1 MKEVKDQIL
10 ALRKA
15 LHDHNYRY
23 YVLDDPIISDYEFD
37 QSLRKLAA
45 LEKQYPD
52 YHDPNSPS
60 LRVGGG
66 VTKDFPTVIHE
77 FPMYSLDN
85 AYSRQELLDWKKRIE
100 KGLGTDEV
108 SYTCELKYDGASIS
122 LTYDRGVLERAVTRG
137 DGTQGDDVTQ
147 NIRTIPTVP
156 LELRGDFKER
166 FAIRGEI
173 ILPIEG
179 FNKMNEQRIAEGEE
193 PYRNPRNTASGS
205 LKLQDSTLVAAR
217 PLQCFLYQMIA
228 NRKLFSTQIESLQA
242 AHNLG
247 FHVPEHHKLA
257 LTIEDVIRFITYWD
271 KERTNL
277 PYEIDGVVVKVN
289 DIAQQDE
296 LGYTS
301 KSPRWAIAYKFK
313 AESTYATLESVQFQV
328 GRTGAITP
336 VAILNPVV
344 LGGTV
349 VKRAS
354 LHNADQIEKLDLYYE
369 DSVAIEKGGEII
381 PKITSVESSK
391 RRTDAKKVQ
400 YLTHC
405 PDCKTE
411 LVRIAGEADH
421 YCPNNDGCPTQI
433 IGRIQH
439 FISRKAMNVYGL
451 GNETIELLYHQ
462 GLLKSYADLYTLTY
476 DQLIPL
482 DRMADKSVQNIL
494 YAIDQSKTVPFE
506 RVLFGLGIRY
516 VGQAVAKKLALS
528 FGSIDGIAK
537 ANIDTLTQVDEIGT
551 SIAESV
557 VEFFVSSSNIQ
568 IIDRLKMYGL
578 QLESQLKNIE
588 PISNKLYGQ
597 SFVISG
603 VFSLHSRDEI
613 KTLVES
619 HGGKVSSSLSSKTS
633 FLLAGENMGPKKRI
647 KANDLGITIVDEA
660 TFLSMIS
667 G

>member
-1 MKEVKDQIL
+1 MKEYKQQIL

-37 QSLRKLAA
+37 QSLRKLSA
-45 LEKQYPD
+45 LEKQYPE

-66 VTKDFPTVIHE
+66 VTKDFPTVVHE

-85 AYSRQELLDWKKRIE
+85 AYSKQELLDWEKRVQ
-100 KGLGTDEV
+100 KGLGTDKV

-122 LTYDRGVLERAVTRG
+122 LTYDRGVLEIAVTRG
-137 DGTQGDDVTQ
+137 DGSQGDDVTQ

-173 ILPIEG
+173 ILPIDG
-179 FNKMNEQRIAEGEE
+179 FNKMNEKRIAEGEE

-228 NRKLFSTQIESLQA
+228 NRTLFSTQIESLQA
-242 AHNLG
+242 AYNMG
-247 FHVPEHHKLA
+247 FHVPEHHTLA
-257 LTIEDVIRFITYWD
+257 PTIEDVIRFITHWD

-313 AESTYATLESVQFQV
+313 AESTYATLESVQFQI

-354 LHNADQIEKLDLYYE
+354 LHNADQIEKLDLYYG
-369 DSVAIEKGGEII
+369 DSIAIEKGGEII

-391 RRTDAKKVQ
+391 RGADAKKVH
-400 YLTHC
+400 YITHC
-405 PDCKTE
+405 PDCETE
-411 LVRIAGEADH
+411 LVRMAGEADH

-462 GLLKSYADLYTLTY
+462 GLLMSYADLYTLTY

-482 DRMADKSVQNIL
+482 KRMADKSVQNIL
-494 YAIDQSKTVPFE
+494 DAIDQSKTVPFE

-516 VGQAVAKKLALS
+516 VGQTVAKKLALS
-528 FGSIDGIAK
+528 FGSIDVLAK
-537 ANIDTLTQVDEIGT
+537 ANLDTLTQVDEIGIR
-551 SIAESV
+551 IAESV
-557 VEFFVSSSNIQ
+557 VEFFSSLSNIQ
-568 IIDRLKMYGL
+568 IINRLKTCGL
-578 QLESQLKNIE
+578 QLESQLNHLK
-588 PISNKLYGQ
+588 PLSNKLDGQ

-613 KTLVES
+613 KALVEN

-647 KANDLGITIVDEA
+647 KADDIGIIVIDEA

>member
-1 MKEVKDQIL
+1 MKEVKEQIL

-23 YVLDDPIISDYEFD
+23 YVLDDPIISDYQFD
-37 QSLRKLAA
+37 QDLRDLAN
-45 LEKQYPD
+45 LEKQYPE
-52 YHDPNSPS
+52 YHDPNSPT
-60 LRVGGG
+60 LRVGGR
-66 VTKDFPTVIHE
+66 VTKDFPTVVHE
-77 FPMYSLDN
+77 YPMYSLDN
-85 AYSRQELLDWKKRIE
+85 AYSEQELLDWEKRVQ

-122 LTYDRGVLERAVTRG
+122 LTYDRGVLESAVTRG

-156 LELRGDFKER
+156 LELREDFKER

-228 NRKLFSTQIESLQA
+228 DRTLFSTQIESLQA

-247 FHVPEHHKLA
+247 FNVPEHHTLA
-257 LTIEDVIRFITYWD
+257 STIDDVIRFITHWNR
-271 KERTNL
+271 ERKNL

-313 AESTYATLESVQFQV
+313 SESTYATLESVQFQV

-336 VAILNPVV
+336 VAILSPVI

-354 LHNADQIEKLDLYYE
+354 LHNADQIEKLDLYYG
-369 DSVAIEKGGEII
+369 DSVVIEKGGEII
-381 PKITSVESSK
+381 PKIKYVKSYK
-391 RRTDAKKVQ
+391 RSEDAKKVQ
-400 YLTHC
+400 YITHC

-411 LVRIAGEADH
+411 LVRMAGEADH

-433 IGRIQH
+433 IGVIQH

-462 GLLKSYADLYTLTY
+462 GLLTSYADLYTLTY

-482 DRMADKSVQNIL
+482 ERMADKSVQNIL
-494 YAIDQSKTVPFE
+494 DAIAQSKTAPFE

-516 VGQAVAKKLALS
+516 VGQTVAKKLAIS
-528 FGSIDGIAK
+528 FGSIDALAK
-537 ANIDTLTQVDEIGT
+537 ANLDTLIQVDEIGKR
-551 SIAESV
+551 IAESV
-557 VEFFVSSSNIQ
+557 IEFFSSLSNIQ
-568 IIDRLKMYGL
+568 IIDRLKQYGL
-578 QLESQLKNIE
+578 QLESQLNHLN
-588 PISNKLYGQ
+588 PISNKLDGQ

-603 VFSLHSRDEI
+603 IFSSFSRDEI
-613 KTLVES
+613 KALVEEN
-619 HGGKVSSSLSSKTS
+619 GGKVSSSLSSKTS

-647 KANDLGITIVDEA
+647 KADDLGIVIIDET

-667 G
+667 L

>member
-1 MKEVKDQIL
+1 MKEVKEQIL

-23 YVLDDPIISDYEFD
+23 YVLDEPTISDYEFD
-37 QSLRKLAA
+37 QSLRKLAD
-45 LEKQYPD
+45 LEKQYPE
-52 YHDPNSPS
+52 YHDPNSPT
-60 LRVGGG
+60 LRVGGR
-66 VTKDFPTVIHE
+66 VTKDFPTVVHE

-85 AYSRQELLDWKKRIE
+85 AYSPQELLDWEKRVQ

-122 LTYDRGVLERAVTRG
+122 LTYDHGLLERAVTRG
-137 DGTQGDDVTQ
+137 DGTHGDEVTQ

-156 LELRGDFKER
+156 LELRRDFKER

-179 FNKMNEQRIAEGEE
+179 FNKMNEQRIAKGEE

-205 LKLQDSTLVAAR
+205 LKLQDSSLVAAR
-217 PLQCFLYQMIA
+217 PLQCFLYQIIA
-228 NRKLFSTQIESLQA
+228 NRTLFSTQIESLQA

-247 FHVPEHHKLA
+247 FHVPEHHTLA
-257 LTIEDVIRFITYWD
+257 STIEDVIRFITHWD
-271 KERTNL
+271 KERKNL

-313 AESTYATLESVQFQV
+313 AESTFATLVSVQFQV

-336 VAILNPVV
+336 VAILNPIV

-354 LHNADQIEKLDLYYE
+354 LHNADQIEKLDLYYG

-391 RRTDAKKVQ
+391 RSTDAKKVH
-400 YLTHC
+400 YITHC

-411 LVRIAGEADH
+411 LVRMAGEADH
-421 YCPNNDGCPTQI
+421 YCPNHDGCATQI

-462 GLLKSYADLYTLTY
+462 GLLMSYADLYTLTY

-482 DRMADKSVQNIL
+482 ERMADKSVQNIL
-494 YAIDQSKTVPFE
+494 DAIDQSKTVPFE

-516 VGQAVAKKLALS
+516 VGQTVAKKLALS
-528 FGSIDGIAK
+528 FGSIDALAK
-537 ANIDTLTQVDEIGT
+537 ANLDTLTQVDEIGIR
-551 SIAESV
+551 IAESV
-557 VEFFVSSSNIQ
+557 VEFFASLSNIQ

-578 QLESQLKNIE
+578 QLESQLNKFE
-588 PISNKLYGQ
+588 PVSNKLDGQ

-603 VFSLHSRDEI
+603 VFSSHSRDEI
-613 KTLVES
+613 KTLVED

-633 FLLAGENMGPKKRI
+633 FLLAGDNMGPKKRI
-647 KANDLGITIVDEA
+647 KANDLGIVIIDET

-667 G
+667 A

>member
-1 MKEVKDQIL
+1 MKEYKQQIL

-45 LEKQYPD
+45 LEKQYPE

-66 VTKDFPTVIHE
+66 VTKDFPTVVHE

-85 AYSRQELLDWKKRIE
+85 AYSKQELLDWEKRVQ

-137 DGTQGDDVTQ
+137 DGSQGDDVTQ

-173 ILPIEG
+173 ILPIDG
-179 FNKMNEQRIAEGEE
+179 FNKMNEKRIAEGEE

-228 NRKLFSTQIESLQA
+228 NRTLFSTQIESLQA
-242 AHNLG
+242 AYNMG
-247 FHVPEHHKLA
+247 FHVPEHHTLA
-257 LTIEDVIRFITYWD
+257 PKIEDVIRFITHWD

-354 LHNADQIEKLDLYYE
+354 LHNADQIEKLNLFYQ

-391 RRTDAKKVQ
+391 RSADAKKV
-400 YLTHC
+400 YYITHC

-411 LVRIAGEADH
+411 LVRMAGEADH
-421 YCPNNDGCPTQI
+421 YCPNNDRCPTQI

-462 GLLKSYADLYTLTY
+462 GLLMSYADLYTLTY
-476 DQLIPL
+476 DQLIL
-482 DRMADKSVQNIL
+482 LERMADKSVQNIL
-494 YAIDQSKTVPFE
+494 DAIDQSKTVPFE

-516 VGQAVAKKLALS
+516 VGQTVAKKLALS
-528 FGSIDGIAK
+528 FGSIDALAK
-537 ANIDTLTQVDEIGT
+537 ANLDTLTQVDEIGIR
-551 SIAESV
+551 IAESV
-557 VEFFVSSSNIQ
+557 VEFFSSLSNIQ
-568 IIDRLKMYGL
+568 IIDRLKTCGL
-578 QLESQLKNIE
+578 QLESQLNHFK
-588 PISNKLYGQ
+588 PLSNKLYGQ

-613 KTLVES
+613 KALVEN

-647 KANDLGITIVDEA
+647 KADDIGIIVIDEA
-660 TFLSMIS
+660 AFLSMIS

>member
-1 MKEVKDQIL
+1 MKEVKEQIL

-23 YVLDDPIISDYEFD
+23 YVLDDPIISDYQFD
-37 QSLRKLAA
+37 QDLRDLAN
-45 LEKQYPD
+45 LEKQYPE
-52 YHDPNSPS
+52 YHDPNSPT
-60 LRVGGG
+60 LRVGGR
-66 VTKDFPTVIHE
+66 VTKDFPTVVHE
-77 FPMYSLDN
+77 YPMYSLDN
-85 AYSRQELLDWKKRIE
+85 AYSEQELLDWEKRVQ

-156 LELRGDFKER
+156 LELRKDFKER

-228 NRKLFSTQIESLQA
+228 NRTLFSTQFESLQA

-247 FHVPEHHKLA
+247 FHVPEHYTLA
-257 LTIEDVIRFITYWD
+257 STIDDVIRFITHWNR
-271 KERTNL
+271 ERKNL

-336 VAILNPVV
+336 VAMLSPVI

-354 LHNADQIEKLDLYYE
+354 LHNADQIEKLDLYYG

-381 PKITSVESSK
+381 PKITFVESDK
-391 RRTDAKKVQ
+391 RSEDAKKVQ
-400 YLTHC
+400 YITHC
-405 PDCKTE
+405 PECKTE
-411 LVRIAGEADH
+411 LVRMVGEADH

-433 IGRIQH
+433 IGVIQH

-451 GNETIELLYHQ
+451 GNETIELLFHQ
-462 GLLKSYADLYTLTY
+462 GLLTSYADLYTLTY

-482 DRMADKSVQNIL
+482 ERMADKSVQNIL
-494 YAIDQSKTVPFE
+494 DAIAQSKTAPFE

-516 VGQAVAKKLALS
+516 VGQTVAKKLAIS
-528 FGSIDGIAK
+528 FGSIDALAK
-537 ANIDTLTQVDEIGT
+537 ANLDTLIQVDEIGKR
-551 SIAESV
+551 IAESV
-557 VEFFVSSSNIQ
+557 IEFFSSLSNIQ
-568 IIDRLKMYGL
+568 IIDRLKQYGL
-578 QLESQLKNIE
+578 QLESQLNHLDLV
-588 PISNKLYGQ
+588 SNKLDGQ

-603 VFSLHSRDEI
+603 IFSSFSRDEI
-613 KTLVES
+613 KALVEEN
-619 HGGKVSSSLSSKTS
+619 GGKVSSSLSSKTS

-647 KANDLGITIVDEA
+647 KADDLGIVIIDET

-667 G
+667 L

>member
-1 MKEVKDQIL
+1 MKEVKEQIL

-23 YVLDDPIISDYEFD
+23 YVLDDPIISDYQFD
-37 QSLRKLAA
+37 QDLRELAN
-45 LEKQYPD
+45 LEKQYPE
-52 YHDPNSPS
+52 YHDPNSPT
-60 LRVGGG
+60 LRVGGR
-66 VTKDFPTVIHE
+66 VTKDFPTVVHE
-77 FPMYSLDN
+77 YPMYSLDN
-85 AYSRQELLDWKKRIE
+85 AYSEQELLDWEKRVQ

-156 LELRGDFKER
+156 LELREDFKER

-228 NRKLFSTQIESLQA
+228 DRTLFSTQIESLQA

-247 FHVPEHHKLA
+247 FNVPEHHTLA
-257 LTIEDVIRFITYWD
+257 STIDDVIRFITHWNR
-271 KERTNL
+271 ERKNL

-313 AESTYATLESVQFQV
+313 SESTYATLESVQFQV

-336 VAILNPVV
+336 VAMLSPVI

-354 LHNADQIEKLDLYYE
+354 LHNADQIEKLDLYYG

-381 PKITSVESSK
+381 PKIKFVKSYK
-391 RRTDAKKVQ
+391 RSEDAKKVQ
-400 YLTHC
+400 YITHC

-411 LVRIAGEADH
+411 LVRMAGEADH

-433 IGRIQH
+433 IGVIQH

-462 GLLKSYADLYTLTY
+462 GLLTSYADLYTLTY

-482 DRMADKSVQNIL
+482 ERMADKSVQNIL
-494 YAIDQSKTVPFE
+494 DAIAQSKTAPFE

-516 VGQAVAKKLALS
+516 VGQTVAKKLAIS
-528 FGSIDGIAK
+528 FGSIDALAK
-537 ANIDTLTQVDEIGT
+537 ANLDTLIQVDEIGKR
-551 SIAESV
+551 IAESV
-557 VEFFVSSSNIQ
+557 IEFFSSLSNIQ
-568 IIDRLKMYGL
+568 IIDRLKKYGL
-578 QLESQLKNIE
+578 QLESQLNHLN
-588 PISNKLYGQ
+588 PISNKLDGQ

-603 VFSLHSRDEI
+603 VFSSIAEM
-613 KTLVES
+613 K
-619 HGGKVSSSLSSKTS
+619 SK
-633 FLLAGENMGPKKRI
+633 L
-647 KANDLGITIVDEA
+647 
-660 TFLSMIS
+660 
-667 G
+667 

>member
-1 MKEVKDQIL
+1 MKEVREQIL

-23 YVLDDPIISDYEFD
+23 YVLDDPIISDYQFD
-37 QSLRKLAA
+37 QDLRALAN
-45 LEKQYPD
+45 LEKQYPE
-52 YHDPNSPS
+52 YHDPNSPT
-60 LRVGGG
+60 LRVGGR
-66 VTKDFPTVIHE
+66 VTKDFPTVVHE
-77 FPMYSLDN
+77 YPMYSLDN
-85 AYSRQELLDWKKRIE
+85 VYSEQELLDWEKRVQ
-100 KGLGTDEV
+100 KGLGTDAV

-122 LTYDRGVLERAVTRG
+122 LTYDRGVLVSAVTRG

-156 LELRGDFKER
+156 LELREDFKER

-228 NRKLFSTQIESLQA
+228 DRTLFSTQIESLQA

-247 FHVPEHHKLA
+247 FNVPEHHTLA
-257 LTIEDVIRFITYWD
+257 STIDDVIRFITHWNR
-271 KERTNL
+271 ERKNL

-313 AESTYATLESVQFQV
+313 SESTYATLESVQFQV

-336 VAILNPVV
+336 VAILSPVI

-354 LHNADQIEKLDLYYE
+354 LHNADQIEKLDLYYG
-369 DSVAIEKGGEII
+369 DSVVIEKGGEII
-381 PKITSVESSK
+381 PKIKFVKSYK
-391 RRTDAKKVQ
+391 RSEDAKKVQ
-400 YLTHC
+400 YITHC

-411 LVRIAGEADH
+411 LVRMAGEADH

-433 IGRIQH
+433 IGVIQH

-462 GLLKSYADLYTLTY
+462 GLLTSYADLYTLTY

-482 DRMADKSVQNIL
+482 ERMADKSVQNIL
-494 YAIDQSKTVPFE
+494 DAIAQSKTAPFE

-516 VGQAVAKKLALS
+516 VGQTVAKKLAIS
-528 FGSIDGIAK
+528 FGSIDALAK
-537 ANIDTLTQVDEIGT
+537 ANLDTLIQVDEIGKR
-551 SIAESV
+551 IAESV
-557 VEFFVSSSNIQ
+557 IEFFSSLSNIQ
-568 IIDRLKMYGL
+568 IIDRLKQYGL
-578 QLESQLKNIE
+578 QLESQLNHLN
-588 PISNKLYGQ
+588 PISNKLDGQ

-603 VFSLHSRDEI
+603 IFSSFSRDEI
-613 KTLVES
+613 KALVEEN
-619 HGGKVSSSLSSKTS
+619 GGKVSSSLSSKTS

-647 KANDLGITIVDEA
+647 KADDLGIVIIDET

-667 G
+667 L

>member
-1 MKEVKDQIL
+1 MKEVKEQIL

-37 QSLRKLAA
+37 QSIRELAN
-45 LEKQYPD
+45 LEKQYPE
-52 YHDPNSPS
+52 YHDPNSPT

-66 VTKDFPTVIHE
+66 VTKDFPTLVHE

-85 AYSRQELLDWKKRIE
+85 AYSQQELLDWEKRVQ

-122 LTYDRGVLERAVTRG
+122 LTYERGVLERAVTRG

-156 LELRGDFKER
+156 LEIRGDFKER
-166 FAIRGEI
+166 FSVRGEI

-179 FNKMNEQRIAEGEE
+179 FNKMNEQRIVQGEE

-205 LKLQDSTLVAAR
+205 LKLQDSKLVAAR

-228 NRKLFSTQIESLQA
+228 DRKLFSTQIESLQA

-247 FHVPEHHKLA
+247 FHVPKHHTLA
-257 LTIEDVIRFITYWD
+257 PKIEEVIQFITHWE

-313 AESTYATLESVQFQV
+313 AESTYAILESVQFQV

-354 LHNADQIEKLDLYYE
+354 LHNADQIEKLDLYYG

-381 PKITSVESSK
+381 PKIISAESSK
-391 RRTDAKKVQ
+391 RSTDAKKVR
-400 YLTHC
+400 YITHC

-411 LVRIAGEADH
+411 LVRMAGEADH
-421 YCPNNDGCPTQI
+421 YCPNNNGCPTQI

-439 FISRKAMNVYGL
+439 FISRKAMNIYGL

-462 GLLKSYADLYTLTY
+462 GLLVSYADLYTLTY
-476 DQLIPL
+476 EKLIPL
-482 DRMADKSVQNIL
+482 ERMADKSVQNIL
-494 YAIDQSKTVPFE
+494 DAIDKSKTIPFE

-516 VGQAVAKKLALS
+516 VGQTVAKKLAIS
-528 FGSIDGIAK
+528 FGSIDTLSK
-537 ANIDTLTQVDEIGT
+537 ANLDTLVQVDEIGT
-551 SIAESV
+551 RIAESV
-557 VEFFVSSSNIQ
+557 VEFFDSLSNIQ
-568 IIDRLKMYGL
+568 IIDRLKTYGL
-578 QLESQLKNIE
+578 QFKSQLNNFK
-588 PISNKLYGQ
+588 PLSNKLEGQ

-603 VFSLHSRDEI
+603 VFSSHSRDEI
-613 KTLVES
+613 KTLVEN

-647 KANDLGITIVDEA
+647 KADHLGIVVIDE
-660 TFLSMIS
+660 TVFLSMIS
-667 G
+667 T

>member
-1 MKEVKDQIL
+1 MKDIKGQIL

-15 LHDHNYRY
+15 LHDHNHRY
-23 YVLDDPIISDYEFD
+23 YVLDEPTISDYEFD
-37 QSLRKLAA
+37 QSLRELAE
-45 LEKQYPD
+45 LEKQYPE
-52 YHDPNSPS
+52 YHDPNSPT

-66 VTKDFPTVIHE
+66 ITKEFPTVIHE

-85 AYSRQELLDWKKRIE
+85 AYSHQELFDWEKRVH
-100 KGLGTDEV
+100 KGLGTDQV

-122 LTYDRGVLERAVTRG
+122 LTYNQGVLERAVTRG

-156 LELRGDFKER
+156 LELRKDFKER

-205 LKLQDSTLVAAR
+205 LKLQDSALVAAR

-228 NRKLFSTQIESLQA
+228 NRTLFSTQIESLQT

-247 FHVPEHHKLA
+247 FHVPEHYTLA
-257 LTIEDVIRFITYWD
+257 SSIEDVIQFISHWD
-271 KERTNL
+271 KERTKL
-277 PYEIDGVVVKVN
+277 PFEIDGVVVKVN

-313 AESTYATLESVQFQV
+313 AESTYAILESVQFQV

-336 VAILNPVV
+336 VAILDPVV

-354 LHNADQIEKLDLYYE
+354 LHNSDQIEKLDLYYG

-381 PKITSVESSK
+381 PKITSVDSIK
-391 RRTDAKKVQ
+391 RSTDAKKVD
-400 YLTHC
+400 YITHC

-411 LVRIAGEADH
+411 LVRMPGEADH
-421 YCPNNDGCPTQI
+421 YCPNNEGCPTQI
-433 IGRIQH
+433 ISRIQH
-439 FISRKAMNVYGL
+439 FISRKAMNIYGL

-462 GLLKSYADLYTLTY
+462 GLLVSCADLYSLTY

-482 DRMADKSVQNIL
+482 ERMADKSVQNIL
-494 YAIDQSKTVPFE
+494 DAIDNSKSIPFE
-506 RVLFGLGIRY
+506 RLLFALGIRY
-516 VGQAVAKKLALS
+516 VGQTVAKKLALS
-528 FGSIDGIAK
+528 FGSIDALAK
-537 ANIDTLTQVDEIGT
+537 ANLDTLVQVDEIGT
-551 SIAESV
+551 RIAESV
-557 VEFFVSSSNIQ
+557 VEFFASLPNIQ

-578 QLESQLKNIE
+578 QLESQLNQFE
-588 PISNKLYGQ
+588 PVSNKLDGQ

-603 VFSLHSRDEI
+603 VFSSHSRDEV
-613 KTLVES
+613 KKLVED
-619 HGGKVSSSLSSKTS
+619 HGGKISSALSSKTS

-647 KANDLGITIVDEA
+647 KADNLGITIIDEA
-660 TFLSMIS
+660 AFLSMIKA
-667 G
+667 

>member
-1 MKEVKDQIL
+1 MKEIKGQIL
-10 ALRKA
+10 ALRKV

-23 YVLDDPIISDYEFD
+23 YVLDEPTISDYEFD
-37 QSLRKLAA
+37 QSLRELAA
-45 LEKQYPD
+45 LEKQYPE
-52 YHDPNSPS
+52 YYDPNSPT

-66 VTKDFPTVIHE
+66 ITKDFPTVVHE
-77 FPMYSLDN
+77 HPMYSLDN
-85 AYSRQELLDWKKRIE
+85 AYSQQELIDWEKRVQ
-100 KGLGTDEV
+100 KGLGTDQV

-122 LTYDRGVLERAVTRG
+122 LTYDHGVLEKAVTRG

-156 LELRGDFKER
+156 LELRGNFKER

-173 ILPIEG
+173 ILPIDG

-205 LKLQDSTLVAAR
+205 LKLQDSALVAAR

-228 NRKLFSTQIESLQA
+228 NRTLFSTQIESLQA

-247 FHVPEHHKLA
+247 FHVPEHYTLA
-257 LTIEDVIRFITYWD
+257 STIEDVIQFISHWD
-271 KERTNL
+271 IERANL
-277 PYEIDGVVVKVN
+277 PFEIDGVVIKVN

-313 AESTYATLESVQFQV
+313 AESTYATLVSVQFQV

-336 VAILNPVV
+336 VAILEPVV

-354 LHNADQIEKLDLYYE
+354 LHNADQIEKLDLYYG

-391 RRTDAKKVQ
+391 RSAGAKKVN
-400 YLTHC
+400 YITHC
-405 PDCKTE
+405 PDCETE
-411 LVRIAGEADH
+411 LVRMPGEADH

-462 GLLKSYADLYTLTY
+462 GLLVSYADLYTLTY

-482 DRMADKSVQNIL
+482 ERMADKSVQNIL
-494 YAIDQSKTVPFE
+494 DAIEQSKTIPFE
-506 RVLFGLGIRY
+506 RLLFALGIRY
-516 VGQAVAKKLALS
+516 VGQTVAKKLAIS
-528 FGSIDGIAK
+528 FGSIDVLAK
-537 ANIDTLTQVDEIGT
+537 ANLETLTQVDEIGT
-551 SIAESV
+551 RIAESV
-557 VEFFVSSSNIQ
+557 VEFFSSLSNIQ

-578 QLESQLKNIE
+578 QFESQLNQFE
-588 PISNKLYGQ
+588 PVSNKLNGQ

-603 VFSLHSRDEI
+603 VFSSHSRDEM
-613 KTLVES
+613 KKLVED
-619 HGGKVSSSLSSKTS
+619 HGGKISSSLSSKTS

-647 KANDLGITIVDEA
+647 KADDLGIAIIDES

-667 G
+667 A

>member
-1 MKEVKDQIL
+1 MKEVKEQIL

-37 QSLRKLAA
+37 QTLRELAT
-45 LEKQYPD
+45 LEKQYPE
-52 YHDPNSPS
+52 YHNPNSPT

-66 VTKDFPTVIHE
+66 VTKDFPTVVHE

-85 AYSRQELLDWKKRIE
+85 AYSQQELLDWEKRVQ

-122 LTYDRGVLERAVTRG
+122 LTYDHGVLKRAVTRG

-156 LELRGDFKER
+156 LELRGDFKDR

-173 ILPIEG
+173 ILPIDG
-179 FNKMNEQRIAEGEE
+179 FNKMNEHRIAEGEE

-205 LKLQDSTLVAAR
+205 LKLQDSKLVAAR
-217 PLQCFLYQMIA
+217 PLRCFLYQMIA
-228 NRKLFSTQIESLQA
+228 NRTLFSTQIESLHA
-242 AHNLG
+242 AQNLG
-247 FHVPEHHKLA
+247 FHVPEHHTLA
-257 LTIEDVIRFITYWD
+257 STIEDVILFITHWD

-336 VAILNPVV
+336 VAILSPVV

-349 VKRAS
+349 VKRSS
-354 LHNADQIEKLDLYYE
+354 LHNADQIKKLDLYYG
-369 DSVAIEKGGEII
+369 DSVEIEKGGEII
-381 PKITSVESSK
+381 PKITSVEGSK
-391 RRTDAKKVQ
+391 RSADAKKVH
-400 YLTHC
+400 YITYC

-411 LVRIAGEADH
+411 LVRMAGEADH

-462 GLLKSYADLYTLTY
+462 GLLMSYADLYTLTY

-482 DRMADKSVQNIL
+482 ERLADKSVQNIL
-494 YAIDQSKTVPFE
+494 DAIKQSKTTPFD

-516 VGQAVAKKLALS
+516 VGQTVAKKLAIS
-528 FGSIDGIAK
+528 FRSIDALAK
-537 ANIDTLTQVDEIGT
+537 ANIDTLIEVDEIGT
-551 SIAESV
+551 RIAESV
-557 VEFFVSSSNIQ
+557 VEFFTSLSNIQ
-568 IIDRLKMYGL
+568 IIDRLKAHGL
-578 QLESQLKNIE
+578 QFKSQLNHFKSL
-588 PISNKLYGQ
+588 SNKLDGK

-603 VFSLHSRDEI
+603 VFFLHSRDEI
-613 KTLVES
+613 KTLVED
-619 HGGKVSSSLSSKTS
+619 HGGKVSTSLSSKTS

-647 KANDLGITIVDEA
+647 KADDLRITVIDET

-667 G
+667 T

>member
-1 MKEVKDQIL
+1 MKEVKEQIL

-37 QSLRKLAA
+37 QSIRELAN
-45 LEKQYPD
+45 LEKQYPE
-52 YHDPNSPS
+52 YHDPNSPT

-66 VTKDFPTVIHE
+66 VTNDFPTLVHE

-85 AYSRQELLDWKKRIE
+85 AYSQQELLDWEKRVQ

-166 FAIRGEI
+166 FAVRGEI

-179 FNKMNEQRIAEGEE
+179 FNKMNEQRIVEGEE

-205 LKLQDSTLVAAR
+205 LKLQDSKLVAAR
-217 PLQCFLYQMIA
+217 PLQCFLYQIIA
-228 NRKLFSTQIESLQA
+228 DRTLFSTQIESLQA

-247 FHVPEHHKLA
+247 FHVPKHHTLA
-257 LTIEDVIRFITYWD
+257 PKIEEVIRFITHWE

-313 AESTYATLESVQFQV
+313 AESTYAILESVQFQV

-354 LHNADQIEKLDLYYE
+354 LHNADQIEKLDLYYG

-381 PKITSVESSK
+381 PKIISAESSK
-391 RRTDAKKVQ
+391 RSTEAKKVR
-400 YLTHC
+400 YITHC

-411 LVRIAGEADH
+411 LVRMAGEADH
-421 YCPNNDGCPTQI
+421 YCPNNNGCPTQI

-439 FISRKAMNVYGL
+439 FISRKAMNIYGL

-462 GLLKSYADLYTLTY
+462 GLLVSYADLYTLTY
-476 DQLIPL
+476 EKLIPL
-482 DRMADKSVQNIL
+482 ERMADKSVQNIL
-494 YAIDQSKTVPFE
+494 DAIDKSKTIPFE

-516 VGQAVAKKLALS
+516 VGQTVAKKLAIS
-528 FGSIDGIAK
+528 FGSIDNLSK
-537 ANIDTLTQVDEIGT
+537 ANLDTLVQVDEIGT
-551 SIAESV
+551 RIAESV
-557 VEFFVSSSNIQ
+557 VEFFDSLSNIQ
-568 IIDRLKMYGL
+568 IIDRLKTYGL
-578 QLESQLKNIE
+578 QFKSQLNNFK
-588 PISNKLYGQ
+588 PLSNKLEGQ

-603 VFSLHSRDEI
+603 VFSSHTRDEI
-613 KTLVES
+613 KTLVEN

-647 KANDLGITIVDEA
+647 KADHLGIVVIDE
-660 TFLSMIS
+660 TVFLSMIS
-667 G
+667 T

>member
-23 YVLDDPIISDYEFD
+23 YVLDAPIISDYEFD
-37 QSLRKLAA
+37 QSLRELAA
-45 LEKQYPD
+45 LEKQYPE
-52 YHDPNSPS
+52 YHDPNSPT

-66 VTKDFPTVIHE
+66 VTKDFPTVVHE

-85 AYSRQELLDWKKRIE
+85 AYSQQELLDWEKRVQ

-228 NRKLFSTQIESLQA
+228 NRTLFSTQIESLQA

-247 FHVPEHHKLA
+247 FHVPEHHTLA
-257 LTIEDVIRFITYWD
+257 PAIEDVIRFITHWD
-271 KERTNL
+271 KERSNL

-313 AESTYATLESVQFQV
+313 AESTFAILESVQFQV

-354 LHNADQIEKLDLYYE
+354 LHNADQIEKLDLYYG

-391 RRTDAKKVQ
+391 RSADAKKVH
-400 YLTHC
+400 YITHC
-405 PDCKTE
+405 PDCETE
-411 LVRIAGEADH
+411 LVRMAGEADH

-462 GLLKSYADLYTLTY
+462 GLLMSYADLYTLTY

-482 DRMADKSVQNIL
+482 ERMADKSVQNIL
-494 YAIDQSKTVPFE
+494 DAIDQSKTVPFE

-516 VGQAVAKKLALS
+516 VGQTVAKKLALS
-528 FGSIDGIAK
+528 FGSMDALAK
-537 ANIDTLTQVDEIGT
+537 ANLDTLTQVDEIGIR
-551 SIAESV
+551 IAESV
-557 VEFFVSSSNIQ
+557 VEFSSSLSNIQ
-568 IIDRLKMYGL
+568 IIDRLKAYGL
-578 QLESQLKNIE
+578 QLESQLNQFK
-588 PISNKLYGQ
+588 PLSDKLEGQ

-603 VFSLHSRDEI
+603 VFSSHSRDEI
-613 KTLVES
+613 KTLVED

-647 KANDLGITIVDEA
+647 KADDLGIVIIDET

-667 G
+667 V

>member
-1 MKEVKDQIL
+1 MKEVKEQIL

-23 YVLDDPIISDYEFD
+23 YVLDDPIISDYQFD
-37 QSLRKLAA
+37 QDLRELAN
-45 LEKQYPD
+45 LEKQYPE
-52 YHDPNSPS
+52 YHDPNSPT
-60 LRVGGG
+60 LRVGGR
-66 VTKDFPTVIHE
+66 VTKDFPTVVHE
-77 FPMYSLDN
+77 YPMYSLDN
-85 AYSRQELLDWKKRIE
+85 AYSEQELLDWEKRVQ

-156 LELRGDFKER
+156 LELREDFKER

-228 NRKLFSTQIESLQA
+228 DRTLFSTQIESLQA

-247 FHVPEHHKLA
+247 FNVPEHHTLA
-257 LTIEDVIRFITYWD
+257 STIDDVIRFITHWNR
-271 KERTNL
+271 ERKNL

-313 AESTYATLESVQFQV
+313 SESTYATLESVQFQV

-336 VAILNPVV
+336 VAMLSPVI

-354 LHNADQIEKLDLYYE
+354 LHNADQIEKLDLYYG
-369 DSVAIEKGGEII
+369 DSVVIEKGGEII
-381 PKITSVESSK
+381 PKIKYVKSYK
-391 RRTDAKKVQ
+391 RSEDAKKVQ
-400 YLTHC
+400 YITHC

-411 LVRIAGEADH
+411 LVRMAGEADH

-433 IGRIQH
+433 IGVIQH

-462 GLLKSYADLYTLTY
+462 GLLTSYADLYTLTY

-482 DRMADKSVQNIL
+482 ERMADKSVQNIL
-494 YAIDQSKTVPFE
+494 DAIAQSKTAPFE

-516 VGQAVAKKLALS
+516 VGQTVAKKLAIS
-528 FGSIDGIAK
+528 FGSIDALAK
-537 ANIDTLTQVDEIGT
+537 ANLDTLIQVDEIGKR
-551 SIAESV
+551 IAESV
-557 VEFFVSSSNIQ
+557 IEFFSSLSNIQ
-568 IIDRLKMYGL
+568 IIDRLKQYGL
-578 QLESQLKNIE
+578 QLESQLNHLN
-588 PISNKLYGQ
+588 PISNKLDGQ

-603 VFSLHSRDEI
+603 IFSSFSRDEI
-613 KTLVES
+613 KALVEEN
-619 HGGKVSSSLSSKTS
+619 GGKVSSSLSSKTS

-647 KANDLGITIVDEA
+647 KADDLGIVIIDET

-667 G
+667 L

>member
-1 MKEVKDQIL
+1 MKEVKEQIL

-37 QSLRKLAA
+37 QSIRELAN
-45 LEKQYPD
+45 LEKQYPE
-52 YHDPNSPS
+52 YHDPNSPT

-66 VTKDFPTVIHE
+66 VTKDFPTLVHE

-85 AYSRQELLDWKKRIE
+85 AYSQQELLDWEKRVQ

-108 SYTCELKYDGASIS
+108 SYTCELKYDGTSIS
-122 LTYDRGVLERAVTRG
+122 LTYERGVLERAVTRG

-156 LELRGDFKER
+156 LEIRGDFKER
-166 FAIRGEI
+166 FSVRGEI

-179 FNKMNEQRIAEGEE
+179 FNKMNEQRIVQGEE

-205 LKLQDSTLVAAR
+205 LKLQDSKLVAAR

-228 NRKLFSTQIESLQA
+228 DRKLFSTQIESLQA

-247 FHVPEHHKLA
+247 FHVPKHHTLA
-257 LTIEDVIRFITYWD
+257 PKIEEVIQFITHWE

-313 AESTYATLESVQFQV
+313 AESTYAILESVQFQV

-354 LHNADQIEKLDLYYE
+354 LHNADQIEKLDLYYG

-381 PKITSVESSK
+381 PKIISAESSK
-391 RRTDAKKVQ
+391 RSTDAKKVR
-400 YLTHC
+400 YITHC

-411 LVRIAGEADH
+411 LVRMAGEADH
-421 YCPNNDGCPTQI
+421 YCPNNNGCPTQI

-439 FISRKAMNVYGL
+439 FISRKAMNIYGL

-462 GLLKSYADLYTLTY
+462 GLLVSYADLYTLTY
-476 DQLIPL
+476 EKLIPL
-482 DRMADKSVQNIL
+482 ERMADKSVQNIL
-494 YAIDQSKTVPFE
+494 DAIDKSKTIPFE

-516 VGQAVAKKLALS
+516 VGQTVAKKLAIS
-528 FGSIDGIAK
+528 FGSIDTLSK
-537 ANIDTLTQVDEIGT
+537 ANLDTLVQVDEIGT
-551 SIAESV
+551 RIAESV
-557 VEFFVSSSNIQ
+557 VEFFDSLSNIQ
-568 IIDRLKMYGL
+568 IIDRLKTYGL
-578 QLESQLKNIE
+578 QFKSQLNNFK
-588 PISNKLYGQ
+588 PLSNKLEGQ

-603 VFSLHSRDEI
+603 VFSSHTRDEI
-613 KTLVES
+613 KTLVEN

-647 KANDLGITIVDEA
+647 KADHLGIVVIDE
-660 TFLSMIS
+660 TVFLSMIS
-667 G
+667 T

>member
-23 YVLDDPIISDYEFD
+23 YVLDDPIISDYQFD
-37 QSLRKLAA
+37 QDLRELAN
-45 LEKQYPD
+45 LEKQYPE
-52 YHDPNSPS
+52 YHDPNSPT
-60 LRVGGG
+60 LRVGGR
-66 VTKDFPTVIHE
+66 VTKDFPTVVHE
-77 FPMYSLDN
+77 YPMYSLDN
-85 AYSRQELLDWKKRIE
+85 AYSEQELLDWEKRVQ

-156 LELRGDFKER
+156 LELREDFKER

-173 ILPIEG
+173 ILPIDG
-179 FNKMNEQRIAEGEE
+179 FNKMNEKRIAEGEE

-228 NRKLFSTQIESLQA
+228 DRTLFSTQIESLQA

-247 FHVPEHHKLA
+247 FNVPEHHTLA
-257 LTIEDVIRFITYWD
+257 STIDDVIRFITHWNR
-271 KERTNL
+271 ERKNL

-313 AESTYATLESVQFQV
+313 SESTYATLESVQFQV

-336 VAILNPVV
+336 VAMLSPVI

-354 LHNADQIEKLDLYYE
+354 LHNADQIEKLDLYYG

-381 PKITSVESSK
+381 PKIKFVKSYK
-391 RRTDAKKVQ
+391 RSEDAKKVK
-400 YLTHC
+400 YITHC

-411 LVRIAGEADH
+411 LVRMAGEADH

-433 IGRIQH
+433 IGVIQH

-451 GNETIELLYHQ
+451 GNETVELLYHQ
-462 GLLKSYADLYTLTY
+462 GLLTSYADLYTLTY

-482 DRMADKSVQNIL
+482 ERMADKSVQNIL
-494 YAIDQSKTVPFE
+494 DAIAQSKTVPFE

-516 VGQAVAKKLALS
+516 VGQTVAKKLAIS
-528 FGSIDGIAK
+528 FGSIDALAK
-537 ANIDTLTQVDEIGT
+537 ANLDTLIQVDEIGKR
-551 SIAESV
+551 IAESV
-557 VEFFVSSSNIQ
+557 IEFFSSLSNIQ
-568 IIDRLKMYGL
+568 IIDRLKKYGL
-578 QLESQLKNIE
+578 QLESQLNHLE
-588 PISNKLYGQ
+588 PVSNKLDGQ

-603 VFSLHSRDEI
+603 VFSSHSRDEI
-613 KTLVES
+613 KALVEEN
-619 HGGKVSSSLSSKTS
+619 GGKISSSLSSKTS

-647 KANDLGITIVDEA
+647 KADDLGIVIIDET

-667 G
+667 L

>member
-1 MKEVKDQIL
+1 MKEVKEQIL

-15 LHDHNYRY
+15 LHDHNHRY

-37 QSLRKLAA
+37 QSIRELVN
-45 LEKQYPD
+45 LEKQYPE
-52 YHDPNSPS
+52 YHDPNSPT

-66 VTKDFPTVIHE
+66 VTKDFPTLVHE

-85 AYSRQELLDWKKRIE
+85 AYSQQELLDWEKRVQ

-108 SYTCELKYDGASIS
+108 SYTCELKYDGVSIS
-122 LTYDRGVLERAVTRG
+122 LTYDCGVLERAVTRG

-166 FAIRGEI
+166 FAVRGEI
-173 ILPIEG
+173 ILPIDG
-179 FNKMNEQRIAEGEE
+179 FNKMNEQRIVEGEE

-205 LKLQDSTLVAAR
+205 LKLQDSKLVALR

-228 NRKLFSTQIESLQA
+228 NRTLFSTQIESLQA
-242 AHNLG
+242 AHDLG
-247 FHVPEHHKLA
+247 FNVPKYHTLA
-257 LTIEDVIRFITYWD
+257 PNIDEVIRFITHWE

-313 AESTYATLESVQFQV
+313 AASTYATLESVQFQV

-354 LHNADQIEKLDLYYE
+354 LHNADQIEKLDLYFG

-381 PKITSVESSK
+381 PKIISAESSK
-391 RRTDAKKVQ
+391 RSTDAKKVR
-400 YLTHC
+400 YITHC

-411 LVRIAGEADH
+411 LVRMAGEADH

-439 FISRKAMNVYGL
+439 FISRKAMNIYGL
-451 GNETIELLYHQ
+451 GNETIELLYYQ
-462 GLLKSYADLYTLTY
+462 GLLISYADLYTLTY
-476 DQLIPL
+476 EKLIPL
-482 DRMADKSVQNIL
+482 ERMADKSVQNIL
-494 YAIDQSKTVPFE
+494 DAIDKSKTIPFE

-516 VGQAVAKKLALS
+516 VGQTVAKKLAIS
-528 FGSIDGIAK
+528 FGSIDALAK
-537 ANIDTLTQVDEIGT
+537 ANFDTLVQVDEIGT
-551 SIAESV
+551 RIAESV
-557 VEFFVSSSNIQ
+557 VEFFDSLSNIQ
-568 IIDRLKMYGL
+568 IIDRLKTYGL
-578 QLESQLKNIE
+578 QLKSQLNNFK
-588 PISNKLYGQ
+588 PLSNKLEGQ

-603 VFSLHSRDEI
+603 VFATHSRDEI
-613 KTLVES
+613 KTLVED

-647 KANDLGITIVDEA
+647 KADQLGIVVIDETI
-660 TFLSMIS
+660 FLSMIS
-667 G
+667 T

>member
-1 MKEVKDQIL
+1 MKEVKEQIL

-37 QSLRKLAA
+37 QSIRELAN
-45 LEKQYPD
+45 LEKQYPE
-52 YHDPNSPS
+52 YHDPNSPT

-66 VTKDFPTVIHE
+66 VTKDFPTLVHE

-85 AYSRQELLDWKKRIE
+85 AYSQQELLDWEKRVQ

-156 LELRGDFKER
+156 LEIRGDFKER
-166 FAIRGEI
+166 FSVRGEI

-179 FNKMNEQRIAEGEE
+179 FNKMNEQRIVQGEE

-205 LKLQDSTLVAAR
+205 LKLQDSKLVAAR

-228 NRKLFSTQIESLQA
+228 DRKLFSTQIESLQA

-247 FHVPEHHKLA
+247 FNVPKHHTLA
-257 LTIEDVIRFITYWD
+257 PKIEEVIRFITHWE

-277 PYEIDGVVVKVN
+277 PYEIEGVVVKVN

-313 AESTYATLESVQFQV
+313 AESTYAILESVQFQV

-336 VAILNPVV
+336 VAILNPVI

-354 LHNADQIEKLDLYYE
+354 LHNADQIEKLDLYYG

-381 PKITSVESSK
+381 PKIISAESSK
-391 RRTDAKKVQ
+391 RSTDAKKVR
-400 YLTHC
+400 YITHC

-411 LVRIAGEADH
+411 LVRMAGEADH
-421 YCPNNDGCPTQI
+421 YCPNNNGCPTQI

-439 FISRKAMNVYGL
+439 FISRKAMNIYGL

-462 GLLKSYADLYTLTY
+462 GLLVSYADLYTLTY
-476 DQLIPL
+476 EKLIPL
-482 DRMADKSVQNIL
+482 ERMADKSVQNIL
-494 YAIDQSKTVPFE
+494 DAIDKSKTIPFE

-516 VGQAVAKKLALS
+516 VGQTVAKKLAIS
-528 FGSIDGIAK
+528 FGSIDNLSK
-537 ANIDTLTQVDEIGT
+537 ANLDTLVQVDEIGT
-551 SIAESV
+551 RIAESV
-557 VEFFVSSSNIQ
+557 VEFFDSLSNIQ
-568 IIDRLKMYGL
+568 IIDRLKTYGL
-578 QLESQLKNIE
+578 QFKSQLNNFK
-588 PISNKLYGQ
+588 PLSNKLEGQ

-603 VFSLHSRDEI
+603 VFSSHTRDEI
-613 KTLVES
+613 KTLVEN

-647 KANDLGITIVDEA
+647 KADHLGIVVIDE
-660 TFLSMIS
+660 TVFLSMIS
-667 G
+667 T

>member
-1 MKEVKDQIL
+1 
-10 ALRKA
+10 
-15 LHDHNYRY
+15 
-23 YVLDDPIISDYEFD
+23 
-37 QSLRKLAA
+37 
-45 LEKQYPD
+45 
-52 YHDPNSPS
+52 
-60 LRVGGG
+60 
-66 VTKDFPTVIHE
+66 
-77 FPMYSLDN
+77 
-85 AYSRQELLDWKKRIE
+85 
-100 KGLGTDEV
+100 
-108 SYTCELKYDGASIS
+108 
-122 LTYDRGVLERAVTRG
+122 LTYDHGVLERAVTRG
-137 DGTQGDDVTQ
+137 DGTQGDEVTQ

-156 LELRGDFKER
+156 LELRRDFKER

-179 FNKMNEQRIAEGEE
+179 FNKMNEQRIAKGEE

-205 LKLQDSTLVAAR
+205 LKLQDSSLVAAR
-217 PLQCFLYQMIA
+217 PLQCFLYQIIA
-228 NRKLFSTQIESLQA
+228 NRTLFSTQIESLQA

-247 FHVPEHHKLA
+247 FHVPEHHTLA
-257 LTIEDVIRFITYWD
+257 STIEDVIRFITYWD
-271 KERTNL
+271 KERKNL

-313 AESTYATLESVQFQV
+313 AESTFATLVSVQFQV

-336 VAILNPVV
+336 VAILNPIV

-354 LHNADQIEKLDLYYE
+354 LHNADQIEKLDLYYG

-391 RRTDAKKVQ
+391 RSTDAIKVHYITQ
-400 YLTHC
+400 C

-411 LVRIAGEADH
+411 LVRMAGEADH
-421 YCPNNDGCPTQI
+421 YCPNHDGCATQI

-462 GLLKSYADLYTLTY
+462 GLLMSYADLYTLTY

-482 DRMADKSVQNIL
+482 ERMADKSVQNIL
-494 YAIDQSKTVPFE
+494 DAIDQSKTVPFE

-516 VGQAVAKKLALS
+516 VGQTVAKKLALS
-528 FGSIDGIAK
+528 FGSIDALAK
-537 ANIDTLTQVDEIGT
+537 ANLDTLTQVDEIGIR
-551 SIAESV
+551 IAESV
-557 VEFFVSSSNIQ
+557 VEFFASLSNIQ

-578 QLESQLKNIE
+578 QLESQLNKFE
-588 PISNKLYGQ
+588 PVSNKLDGQ

-603 VFSLHSRDEI
+603 VFSSLSRDEI
-613 KTLVES
+613 KTLVED

-633 FLLAGENMGPKKRI
+633 FLLAGYNMGPKKRI
-647 KANDLGITIVDEA
+647 KANDLGIVIIDET

-667 G
+667 A

>member
-1 MKEVKDQIL
+1 MKEVKEQIL

-45 LEKQYPD
+45 LEKQYPE

-66 VTKDFPTVIHE
+66 VTKDFPTVVHE

-85 AYSRQELLDWKKRIE
+85 VYSKQELLDWENRVQ

-137 DGTQGDDVTQ
+137 DGSQGDDVTQ

-173 ILPIEG
+173 ILPIDG

-205 LKLQDSTLVAAR
+205 LKLQDSALVAAR

-228 NRKLFSTQIESLQA
+228 NRTLFSTQIESLQA
-242 AHNLG
+242 AHNMG
-247 FHVPEHHKLA
+247 FHVPEHHTLA
-257 LTIEDVIRFITYWD
+257 PTIEDVIRFITHWD

-328 GRTGAITP
+328 GRTGSITP

-354 LHNADQIEKLDLYYE
+354 LHNADQIEKLDLYYG
-369 DSVAIEKGGEII
+369 DYVVIEKGGEII

-391 RRTDAKKVQ
+391 RRADAKKVH
-400 YLTHC
+400 YITHC
-405 PDCKTE
+405 PDCEIE
-411 LVRIAGEADH
+411 LVRMAGEADH

-462 GLLKSYADLYTLTY
+462 GLLMSYADLYTLTY

-482 DRMADKSVQNIL
+482 ERMADKSVQNIL
-494 YAIDQSKTVPFE
+494 DAIDQSKTAPFE

-516 VGQAVAKKLALS
+516 VGQTVAKKLALS
-528 FGSIDGIAK
+528 FGSIDALAK
-537 ANIDTLTQVDEIGT
+537 ANLDTLTQVDEIGIR
-551 SIAESV
+551 IAESV
-557 VEFFVSSSNIQ
+557 VEFFSSLSNIQ
-568 IIDRLKMYGL
+568 IIDRLKTCGL
-578 QLESQLKNIE
+578 QLESQLNHLK
-588 PISNKLYGQ
+588 PLSNKLDGQ

-613 KTLVES
+613 KALVED

-647 KANDLGITIVDEA
+647 KADDLGIIVIDED

>member
-1 MKEVKDQIL
+1 MKEVKEQIL

-45 LEKQYPD
+45 LEKQYPE

-66 VTKDFPTVIHE
+66 VTKDFPTVVHE

-85 AYSRQELLDWKKRIE
+85 AYSKQELLDWEKRVQ

-173 ILPIEG
+173 ILPIDG

-228 NRKLFSTQIESLQA
+228 NRTLFSTQIEILQA
-242 AHNLG
+242 AHNMG
-247 FHVPEHHKLA
+247 FHVPEHHTLA
-257 LTIEDVIRFITYWD
+257 PTIEDVIRFITHWD

-277 PYEIDGVVVKVN
+277 SYEIDGVVVKVN

-354 LHNADQIEKLDLYYE
+354 LHNADQIEKLDLYYG

-391 RRTDAKKVQ
+391 RGADAKKVH
-400 YLTHC
+400 YITHC
-405 PDCKTE
+405 PDCETE
-411 LVRIAGEADH
+411 LVRVAGEADH

-462 GLLKSYADLYTLTY
+462 GLLMSYADLYTLTY

-482 DRMADKSVQNIL
+482 ERMADKSVQNIL
-494 YAIDQSKTVPFE
+494 DAIDQSKTVPFE

-516 VGQAVAKKLALS
+516 VGQTVAKKLALS
-528 FGSIDGIAK
+528 FGSIDALAK
-537 ANIDTLTQVDEIGT
+537 ANLDTLTQVDEIGIR
-551 SIAESV
+551 IADSV
-557 VEFFVSSSNIQ
+557 VEFFSSLTNIQ
-568 IIDRLKMYGL
+568 IIDRLKKCGL
-578 QLESQLKNIE
+578 QLESQLNHLK
-588 PISNKLYGQ
+588 PLSNKLDGQ

-613 KTLVES
+613 KALVED

-647 KANDLGITIVDEA
+647 KADNLGIAIIDET

-667 G
+667 T